1 MLKAVDKATEWSS
14 KAFAVAKNDSSKVR
28 IVADFRQLNKALKRP
43 QWPTESSCQLLRHV
57 CPKSRYYVTVDATS
71 GYHQVPVSE
80 ESQPYLSIITQQGK
94 YQYTVTPQGVSSS
107 SDLFNYLT
115 DGEARFDGTGCLKNC
130 DDWLLFGSTLD
141 EIEKKLTNLL
151 EFCQSKNLKLNPAKL
166 VISEEVEF
174 GGTTISAESIKEEE
188 VIFIGLSQNV

>member
-1 MLKAVDKATEWSS
+1 M
-14 KAFAVAKNDSSKVR
+14 
-28 IVADFRQLNKALKRP
+28 
-43 QWPTESSCQLLRHV
+43 
-57 CPKSRYYVTVDATS
+57 
-71 GYHQVPVSE
+71 
-80 ESQPYLSIITQQGK
+80 
-94 YQYTVTPQGVSSS
+94 YTVTPQGVSSS

-115 DGEARFDGTGCLKNC
+115 DGDTRFDGTGCLKNC

-174 GGTTISAESIKEEE
+174 GGTTISAETVKEEE
-188 VIFIGLSQNV
+188 VIFIGPKSKRIKAFEELKKPTCKREVQVFCGMLASLQTWFPSLPLNIPNIRKATAGASKFSWTPLLEA